1 MMAKGKLCEGT
12 STPHGV
18 NVNISRQVAIVG
30 VILPLFK
37 GQKWVN
43 IFTNSFGQAAV
54 SLTAFPQFF
63 LKGSI
68 KKGGESVVF

>member
-43 IFTNSFGQAAV
+43 IFTNSFGPLF
-54 SLTAFPQFF
+54 LTGF
-63 LKGSI
+63 LTLPKQS
-68 KKGGESVVF
+68 S